1 MGLASPCGSRC
12 SFRTTDH
19 GFFEVRIMLCSVMGM
34 GMGLLLLTILAIV
47 KRSTYADL
55 LSAGSVAGL
64 GYCTWAIGQFVGKER
79 WANCVKALFA

>member
-12 SFRTTDH
+12 SFRNTDH
-19 GFFEVRIMLCSVMGM
+19 GFFEVLIMHCSVMGM
-34 GMGLLLLTILAIV
+34 GLFLLTILAIV